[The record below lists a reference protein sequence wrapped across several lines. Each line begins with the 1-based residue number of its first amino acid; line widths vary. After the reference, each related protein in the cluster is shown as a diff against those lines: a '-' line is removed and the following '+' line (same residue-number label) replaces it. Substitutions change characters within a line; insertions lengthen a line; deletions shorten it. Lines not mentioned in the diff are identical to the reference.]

1 MGDALLVPDT
11 SLGSDQGGRY
21 LLVVNGDNL
30 VEQRHVQ
37 IGPLE
42 DGGLRVIEDGLK
54 PEDRVVVAGL
64 LRAIPGE
71 KVDPQLQKT
80 DAPAA
85 SAK

>member
-1 MGDALLVPDT
+1 M
-11 SLGSDQGGRY
+11 
-21 LLVVNGDNL
+21 
-30 VEQRHVQ
+30 
-37 IGPLE
+37 GPLE

-64 LRAIPGE
+64 LRAIPGQ

-80 DAPAA
+80 DASAA